1 MLFKKPLTT
10 STGKPEEVFLLRNAE
25 ALQKIAI
32 FADLSE
38 GFTVGF
44 VEVASK
50 LECALAIQS
59 LEAHNDNPEV
69 QWISLRF
76 DDPDLRYLITAISD
90 ALQQIELIPEKK
102 VVLLLSGLELAI
114 DAYRDY
120 PVILSNLNIARDTYT
135 HKLPYPM
142 LFFLPSYA
150 ITRFAR
156 FAPDFWA
163 WKSIEV
169 RLQSD
174 IKRDYLPQLT
184 KFIPS
189 DVRQGAFNFVGR
201 EMELNGLHDLLQREG
216 IVSVCAIRGM
226 GGVGKSELAT
236 HYAHKFRAYYSA
248 CYWFSLTQGNL
259 PDLVLAKASPYLEIP
274 EEILNS
280 DNIYEQVKWCWQN
293 WHPTEGK
300 ILLILDDVRSLDD
313 IPKQSMPISPR
324 FKIILTTRQRNLSP
338 SFGELQLGLL
348 QENESIE
355 LLKIIVGED
364 RINKE
369 INSAKEICRYV
380 GYLPLAIELIGTYLK
395 QDEILRIEEYLHQ
408 LNLHDLSISDEMTS
422 WISTERSILSTFK
435 SSWISLRDTTK
446 QIAMLLSRFAPAE
459 IPWKDVVE
467 PTIKLLGWDDEAIK
481 KGRIQLNN
489 LHLISIQGGKN
500 IGIHPLLREYFRYQ
514 GDQMGEEFVRSIQE
528 SIAINMLTIAKS
540 IPQAPT
546 KDLLE
551 KISVYIPHLHE
562 VSEYMLND
570 IPNPDENLSWVFIGI
585 ARFYQG
591 KGLYSLAEDPY
602 KKCLISVQN
611 ILGENHPAFATS
623 LNNLASLYY
632 SQGRYSDAEP
642 LYLQALALRQELFG
656 EHHPDVAA
664 SLNDLAG
671 LYSSQGKYDEA
682 EPLYIQALALSQ
694 ELLGEYHP
702 DVASSL
708 NNLAGLYFSQGKYD
722 KAEPLYKQALSLSQ
736 ELLGEYHPNVAASLN
751 NLAFLYYS
759 QGRYSEAE
767 PLYLQALALRQKL
780 LGERHPDVASS
791 LDNLA
796 LLYYSQG
803 RYSEAEP
810 LYLQA
815 LVLRQELLG
824 EQHPDVG
831 SSLNNLAGLYSSQG
845 RYDEAEPLY
854 KQVLALSQELLGE
867 RHPAVASSLNNLAG
881 LYSSQGRYDE
891 AEPLYKQALALSQEL
906 LGEHHP
912 TVATSLNNLALLY
925 YSQGRYDEAEPL
937 YKQALALRQELLG
950 NHHPDV
956 ATSLNNLALLYY
968 LQGRYDEAEPLYLQ
982 SLQIAEQVLGINHPN
997 TRRFRNDYELCLL
1010 EISDKSI

>member
-1 MLFKKPLTT
+1 MLFKKPLTN
-10 STGKPEEVFLLRNAE
+10 STGRPEEVFLLRNAE

-44 VEVASK
+44 VEVASDI
-50 LECALAIQS
+50 ECALAIQS
-59 LEAHNDNPEV
+59 LEAHNNNLEL
-69 QWISLRF
+69 QWISLKF

-90 ALQQIELIPEKK
+90 ALQKIELIPEKK
-102 VVLLLSGLELAI
+102 VVLMLRGLEKAI
-114 DAYRDY
+114 GAYGDY
-120 PVILSNLNIARDTYT
+120 PIILSNLNIARDTYT

-150 ITRFAR
+150 MTRFAR

-174 IKRDYLPQLT
+174 IKRDYLPELT
-184 KFIPS
+184 KIIPS
-189 DVRQGAFNFVGR
+189 DVTQGALNFVGR
-201 EMELNGLHDLLQREG
+201 EAELNSLHDLLQKEE

-226 GGVGKSELAT
+226 GGVGKTELAT

-248 CYWFSLTQGNL
+248 CYWFSLAQGSL
-259 PDLVLAKASPYLEIP
+259 PDLVLAKALPYLEMP
-274 EEILNS
+274 KEILNS
-280 DNIYEQVKWCWQN
+280 DDIYEQVRWCWQN

-300 ILLILDDVRSLDD
+300 ILLILDDVRNLDD

-324 FKIILTTRQRNLSP
+324 FKIILTTRRRNLSP
-338 SFGELQLGLL
+338 YFRELQLGLL

-355 LLKIIVGED
+355 LLKIIVGEY

-395 QDEILRIEEYLHQ
+395 QDEILRIEEYLQQ

-459 IPWKDVVE
+459 IPWEDGVE

-489 LHLISIQGGKN
+489 LHLISIQEDKN
-500 IGIHPLLREYFRYQ
+500 IRIHPLLREYFRYQ
-514 GDQMGEEFVRSIQE
+514 GDQMGEEFVRSIQK
-528 SIAINMLTIAKS
+528 SIAISMLTIAKS
-540 IPQAPT
+540 IPQAPA
-546 KDLLE
+546 KDFLE

-562 VSEYMLND
+562 VSEYMLDD

-611 ILGENHPAFATS
+611 ILGKNHPAFATS

-632 SQGRYSDAEP
+632 SQGRYSEAEP
-642 LYLQALALRQELFG
+642 LYLQALALRQELLG
-656 EHHPDVAA
+656 ERHSDVVF

-682 EPLYIQALALSQ
+682 EPLYKQALALSQ

-708 NNLAGLYFSQGKYD
+708 NNLAGLYFSQGKYAE
-722 KAEPLYKQALSLSQ
+722 AEPLYKQASSLSQ
-736 ELLGEYHPNVAASLN
+736 ELLGENHPDVASRLN

-767 PLYLQALALRQKL
+767 SLYLKALVLRQEL

-791 LDNLA
+791 LNNLA

-803 RYSEAEP
+803 RYSEAES
-810 LYLQA
+810 LYLKA

-824 EQHPDVG
+824 ERHPDVA
-831 SSLNNLAGLYSSQG
+831 SSLNNLALLYYSQG
-845 RYDEAEPLY
+845 RYSEAESLY
-854 KQVLALSQELLGE
+854 KQALALSQELLGE
-867 RHPAVASSLNNLAG
+867 RHPAIGSSLNNLAG

-925 YSQGRYDEAEPL
+925 FSQGRYDKAEPIYRKSL
-937 YKQALALRQELLG
+937 VLRQELLG
-950 NHHPDV
+950 ERHPDV
-956 ATSLNNLALLYY
+956 ATSLNNLALLYFS
-968 LQGRYDEAEPLYLQ
+968 QGKYDEAEPLYLQ
-982 SLQIAEQVLGINHPN
+982 TLQIAEQVFGINHPK
-997 TRRFRNDYELCLL
+997 TLKFRNDYELCLQNKNTNL
-1010 EISDKSI
+1010 